1 MSLFMEELKHVSEH
15 THRDPG
21 IIIMLGSGGLGKTK
35 LLRAMKARA
44 AEMGFKVVSGVGGLV
59 EQSTPFF
66 TVKTLITRL
75 LELDT
80 CKNIHDR
87 EQLILEHI
95 HDENTRQ
102 LLPLLNDILVLKVG
116 QCIHVAQPPLIP
128 CVGVAPL
135 TVSPNAHHSSHAP
148 RGEDQGPS

>member
-21 IIIMLGSGGLGKTK
+21 VIVILGSGGIGKTK

-44 AEMGFKVVSGVGGLV
+44 AEVEFRVVSGVGGLV

-80 CKNIHDR
+80 CRNIHDR

-95 HDENTRQ
+95 LDENMRQ
-102 LLPLLNDILVLKVG
+102 LLPLLNDILVLKV
-116 QCIHVAQPPLIP
+116 CFTCTVTIMLPPHVVFCLPVSSDTDNPP
-128 CVGVAPL
+128 
-135 TVSPNAHHSSHAP
+135 HAP
-148 RGEDQGPS
+148 